1 MLDLDK
7 KGIGSLRSQAI
18 EQLDRQDP
26 ELAEAFR
33 RLPDSQKAIGRLQGK
48 MLAARGIA
56 DMNAVFTWYET
67 EYGDQE
73 WYKPFGWLE
82 KVQIIAAA
90 LPLVA
95 SVDEKAYRAAVKIW
109 AACQE

>member
-18 EQLDRQDP
+18 DQLDKSDP

-33 RLPDSQKAIGRLQGK
+33 NLPESQRAIGRLQGK
-48 MLAARGIA
+48 MLAARGLA
-56 DMNAVFTWYET
+56 DMNAVFAWYEQ
-67 EYGDQE
+67 EYGDRE

-95 SVDEKAYRAAVKIW
+95 NVDEKAYRAAVKIW